1 MKKLISLFIVILSA
15 SGLRPAQ
22 AAVYDLT
29 DPTMQVVGEDVHI
42 QTHYSDTLV
51 EIARRYGLGYE
62 EIARANP
69 KVDPWLPGEGT
80 DIVIPGRHILPPGP
94 RDGIVVNIPEHRIYY
109 FPKPHKGHTPTVVTY
124 PVSIGKM
131 DWQTPMGLTHVVSK
145 EANPTW
151 NPPASVR
158 AEHLANG
165 DPLPNGVIRS
175 GPDNPL
181 GLFAMRLAIH
191 PGDYLIHGTNNPL
204 AVGMA
209 VTHGCI
215 RMYPEDVAA
224 LFPTVPVGTKV
235 YLINVPLKVAFVDG
249 DLLLE
254 AHPPVDA
261 QGQTLDPVLSKFED
275 MLNEVLGTSTTAV
288 NWDIAVDTLK
298 TSNGIPVL
306 VGLQADTDAPAP
318 ALAPAATPAQPP
330 VTPAAPAT
338 PPPAPAAAPAT
349 ATTQVAPPATE
360 TGRWVTQ

>member
-1 MKKLISLFIVILSA
+1 MKGIFIHALAIAVALAALQPS
-15 SGLRPAQ
+15 Q
-22 AAVYDLT
+22 AAVYELT
-29 DPTMQVVGEDVHI
+29 DPNLQVIGEDLHI
-42 QTHYSDTLV
+42 TTHYSDTLV

-62 EIARANP
+62 EMARANP
-69 KVDPWLPGEGT
+69 KVDPWLPGEGAA
-80 DIVIPGRHILPPGP
+80 IVIPGRHILPPGP
-94 RDGIVVNIPEHRIYY
+94 RDGIIVNIPEHRIYY
-109 FPKPHKGHTPTVVTY
+109 FPKVRRGQTPTVVTY

-145 EANPTW
+145 EKNPTW

-158 AEHLANG
+158 AEHLANN
-165 DPLPNGVIRS
+165 DPLPAGVIRS

-224 LFPTVPVGTKV
+224 IFPTVPVGTKV

-261 QGQTLDPVLSKFED
+261 QGQSVAPVLGEFED
-275 MLNEVLGTSTTAV
+275 LLNQALGNTTTAV
-288 NWDIAVDTLK
+288 NWEIAVDTLRK
-298 TSNGIPVL
+298 ADGIPVL
-306 VGLQADTDAPAP
+306 VGLQADVAPPAP
-318 ALAPAATPAQPP
+318 SSAP
-330 VTPAAPAT
+330 
-338 PPPAPAAAPAT
+338 PAAAPAPLPAQT
-349 ATTQVAPPATE
+349 TTQSSAPSDAN
-360 TGRWVTQ
+360 RWVTQ